1 VGDHEQVSPYAV
13 GFKIEKIQEL
23 IDEMLEDI
31 PNKQLYDG
39 KTSIYDLARQ
49 SFGGTIR
56 LLEHFRCVPD
66 IIQFSNHL
74 CYNNEILPLRDP
86 SASQLFPHLVAHHV
100 PKGAAHNKINHPEA
114 LEIASLILSMCRLPE
129 YEDLTIGVISMV
141 GTDQAVVIDNILR
154 RRLTVSEYKKR
165 RVLCGN
171 ASQFQGDERDVIFLS
186 MVDSPAGRPL
196 HLRQRDEAKKVFNV
210 ASSRACN
217 QLWVVHSLK
226 PDRDLKIGDLRY
238 RLLKHAQDPTG
249 LRKKTIVK
257 EEVFKS
263 DLQQSVYKELQSLK
277 YRLLLNFEVGLRTI
291 DIVAQGEERQRLA
304 IQCDGECIKTEEDLL
319 KWTII
324 QPFAG

>member
-1 VGDHEQVSPYAV
+1 
-13 GFKIEKIQEL
+13 
-23 IDEMLEDI
+23 M
-31 PNKQLYDG
+31 
-39 KTSIYDLARQ
+39 
-49 SFGGTIR
+49 
-56 LLEHFRCVPD
+56 
-66 IIQFSNHL
+66 
-74 CYNNEILPLRDP
+74 
-86 SASQLFPHLVAHHV
+86 
-100 PKGAAHNKINHPEA
+100 PKGRSHNKINHPEA

-186 MVDSPAGRPL
+186 MVDSPTGKPL

-217 QLWVVHSLK
+217 QLWVVHSLN
-226 PDRDLKIGDLRY
+226 PDKDLKIGDLRY

-257 EEVFKS
+257 QEVFKS
-263 DLQQSVYKELQSLK
+263 DLQESVYKELQSRK
-277 YRLLLNFEVGLRTI
+277 YQLLLNYEVGLRAI
-291 DIVAQGEERQRLA
+291 DIVAQGDERQRLA
-304 IQCDGECIKTEEDLL
+304 IQCDGDCIKTEEDLFSEMDYYTTLRRLNWDVFHIRATEYYTDPDKTL
-319 KWTII
+319 KRLYRRLTK
-324 QPFAG
+324 AGITPVQEEPSEPKPVSPDLYERVTKKANSIRARWNEPIKSPLPVKSEKSKNPKKEKK